1 MLLSMKTK
9 ALQEGP
15 QKGLPER
22 SNRVEVHLFF
32 ETRRKEI
39 SLWPSNK
46 GEAESD
52 KNLTSN
58 ARAIICRRG
67 KVQRNSGPRGT
78 TTSYLV
84 EFPLLLEELT
94 ALGMCFRMN
103 LL

>member
-1 MLLSMKTK
+1 MLLSKETK
-9 ALQEGP
+9 ALLEGP
-15 QKGLPER
+15 RKGLPER
-22 SNRVEVHLFF
+22 SNRVEVHLLS
-32 ETRRKEI
+32 ETRKEI

-52 KNLTSN
+52 KNITSN
-58 ARAIICRRG
+58 ARVIIRRRG

-84 EFPLLLEELT
+84 EFPFLLEELT
-94 ALGMCFRMN
+94 ARGMCFRMT